1 MDSLGFHNFRKFV
14 NLESLRLGKVNILVG
29 ENNSGKSTFTKAA
42 LLLSKFL
49 DANLGHFDLVSM
61 YDGGIRP
68 RPFKFTDPEFK
79 NVYIDTFYQALS
91 VNSDSGVI
99 KFYTQLD
106 EFEIEVSISVP
117 RALETSSYYVSFMA
131 EHKSEPFV
139 DVEQWSSDVYPRIRE
154 KAPKR
159 YQKELSVSN
168 ASVWHIGIIDYK
180 RSLMMNIDYENLC
193 INMSFIDQGLLSDLM
208 EIERKLSAKK
218 AKDFEYC
225 RLCQAREDLAEK
237 IWASPNF
244 VHRQFSCFHDDEEFH
259 LIGRCL
265 EFEREESH
273 SEEHLSKIEIAE
285 DSCRDLY
292 RVLNNFSMEYIYAH
306 SVHQLSTYKYDKG
319 IRNDYV
325 DQTVSMFYD
334 MMTGFDPNSN
344 DTGDNPVPFVEKW
357 MNRLGIGERFEIETA
372 KRNTAL
378 RVQILDNDTWLDLSS
393 KGIGAIQTFLLLLRM
408 ATIIFD
414 GRRHSTVVIE
424 EPEQN
429 LHPALQSRLADF
441 FCDVSDKGQCQL
453 LIETHSEYLVRRIQL
468 IVQEKF
474 CRTDMTGDNQ
484 FKVFY
489 FPESGEPYDMSLLK
503 TGEFERHFGKGFY
516 DEASTLHREFLDGSK
531 I

>member
-14 NLESLRLGKVNILVG
+14 DLEPLRLGKVNILVG

-49 DANLGHFDLVSM
+49 DANLGHFDLVSI

-91 VNSDSGVI
+91 ANSDSGVI
-99 KFYTQLD
+99 KFYTNIE

-117 RALETSSYYVSFMA
+117 GAFKTSSYYDRY
-131 EHKSEPFV
+131 KSETFV
-139 DVEQWSSDVYPRIRE
+139 DVEQWSSDVYPKIRE

-159 YQKELSVSN
+159 YQKELRVGN
-168 ASVWHIGIIDYK
+168 ASVWNIRIIDYK
-180 RSLMMNIDYENLC
+180 RSLMMSIDYENSC
-193 INMSFIDQGLLSDLM
+193 INMNFIDQGLLSDLM

-218 AKDFEYC
+218 AKDFEYYE
-225 RLCQAREDLAEK
+225 LCQTREDLAGK
-237 IWASPNF
+237 VLASSDSIS
-244 VHRQFSCFHDDEEFH
+244 RQFGCFHDDEEFH

-265 EFEREESH
+265 EFERQKSD
-273 SEEHLSKIEIAE
+273 SEERLSKIEIAE
-285 DSCRDLY
+285 DSCKTLY
-292 RVLNNFSMEYIYAH
+292 QVLNDFSVEYIYAH

-334 MMTGFDPNSN
+334 TMAGFDPNSN
-344 DTGDNPVPFVEKW
+344 DTGDNPVSFVEKW
-357 MNRLGIGERFEIETA
+357 MNRLGIGERFEIEIA

-378 RVQILDNDTWLDLSS
+378 RVQILDNGTWLDLSS

-414 GRRHSTVVIE
+414 GKSHSTVVIE

-474 CRTDMTGDNQ
+474 WRTDMTGDNQ

-516 DEASTLHREFLDGSK
+516 DEASTLHRELLDGSK